1 MILFLFKQSLW
12 SLDTLRVCHVNP
24 QVLAVALAAAQGHF
38 QCSWVP
44 FWLHP
49 ALGAAGYSP
58 MAGGWFLLPLLLLLD
73 LAGSTPKAKVSLL
86 SLDES
91 GSRLCFQCSRKP
103 LLAPPGFADLVT
115 SV

>member
-1 MILFLFKQSLW
+1 MSIHKCLQWPWLQHRATSSALGSHSGFTLPWVL
-12 SLDTLRVCHVNP
+12 LDTL
-24 QVLAVALAAAQGHF
+24 
-38 QCSWVP
+38 
-44 FWLHP
+44 
-49 ALGAAGYSP
+49 P